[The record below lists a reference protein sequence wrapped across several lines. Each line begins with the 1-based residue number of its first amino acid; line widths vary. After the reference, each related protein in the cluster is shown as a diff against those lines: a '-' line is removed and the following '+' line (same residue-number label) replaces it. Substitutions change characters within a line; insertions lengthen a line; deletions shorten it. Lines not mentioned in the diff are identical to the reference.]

1 MAKKKESLVEQEK
14 LREDLGFG
22 TQVTSEKA
30 RLVNPDGGFNVKK
43 LHQSFEARAN
53 IYHRLVKMDWL
64 RFFTLV
70 LAFYFLVN
78 MIFGLVYYVIGV
90 KHLLGVE
97 ASNPLSDFWE
107 AFFFS
112 SQTLTTVGYGR
123 ISPEGYLTSF
133 VAALEALIGLMIF
146 AIMTGLLYGR
156 FSRPNP
162 KILYSAKAIISPY
175 LDING
180 LMFRIANE
188 KSNQLMN
195 VKVSVILS
203 KNEISN
209 GKIIRKYHTLETE
222 RSSVLFLPT
231 AWTVVHPITQKSV
244 LYGQTLEQ
252 LQKCDAEIIINLE
265 GTNDTMTDPIHA
277 RKSYLYN
284 EIISGAKFKPMLEPI
299 GVKYVLD
306 LSKIDAIDKADL
318 NEY

>member
-1 MAKKKESLVEQEK
+1 M
-14 LREDLGFG
+14 
-22 TQVTSEKA
+22 
-30 RLVNPDGGFNVKK
+30 
-43 LHQSFEARAN
+43 
-53 IYHRLVKMDWL
+53 
-64 RFFTLV
+64 
-70 LAFYFLVN
+70 
-78 MIFGLVYYVIGV
+78 IGV
-90 KHLLGVE
+90 EHLLGVE
-97 ASNPLSDFWE
+97 AADPLTDFWE

-133 VAALEALIGLMIF
+133 IAALEALIGLMIF

-162 KILYSAKAIISPY
+162 KVIYSSKAIISPY

-203 KNEISN
+203 RNEMSN
-209 GKIIRKYHTLETE
+209 GNLIRRYHSLETE
-222 RSSVLFLPT
+222 RSTVLFLPT
-231 AWTVVHPITQKSV
+231 AWTVVHPITKESV

-252 LQKCDAEIIINLE
+252 LQKCDAEIIVNLE
-265 GTNDTMTDPIHA
+265 GVNDTMTDPIHT

-284 EIISGAKFKPMLEPI
+284 EILWGAKFQGMLEPV
-299 GVKYVLD
+299 GQEYVLD
-306 LSKIDAIDKADL
+306 LSKIDSAKEIAL